1 MDFLFLGEKIVETDY
16 GGYLLQYR
24 IHEIKEEKGDIYGIS
39 IFQYYNTYEKKELFD
54 YAMIHGFSESI
65 TETEKFME
73 LLIQENVFPVHLY
86 SIADDWISKM
96 AS

>member
-1 MDFLFLGEKIVETDY
+1 MNFLFLREKMVETDY
-16 GGYLLQYR
+16 GSYLLEYR
-24 IHEIKEEKGDIYGIS
+24 MHEIKEGKVDIYGIS
-39 IFQYYNTYEKKELFD
+39 VFQYHYTYEKKELFD
-54 YAMIHGFSESI
+54 QAMINGFSESI